1 MRRLV
6 QVATLTAACC
16 FALLIGSSALAGASV
31 VKGSGPLTTATA
43 FNGAYMGTTGT
54 WTSLFAPS
62 LSVSPA
68 ELGPGGTATFTTTIS
83 ATANAAEWTCAPST
97 LCHPEL
103 IVAGFGHGKGNSRL
117 EGDGS
122 LLYGQDNS
130 MGYGYCAND
139 KFYTGSTFIF
149 GTGDKCYTHAVP
161 LGSTETY
168 SVTITGTNTFTDTV
182 TSSTGKLSATFT
194 GTLSSSLTTSYTP
207 AIYLLPGRTV
217 ADQGNAWTFTVGG
230 TTLSVS

>member
-1 MRRLV
+1 MQLV
-6 QVATLTAACC
+6 TLAAACSL
-16 FALLIGSSALAGASV
+16 AALIGSSALAGAN
-31 VKGSGPLTTATA
+31 PLKTAAT
-43 FNGAYMGTTGT
+43 FNGTYSGTSGA

-68 ELGPGGTATFTTTIS
+68 DLGPGGSATFTTTIA
-83 ATANAAEWTCAPST
+83 ATANAADWTCSGT

-139 KFYTGSTFIF
+139 QFYAGSTFIF
-149 GTGDKCYTHAVP
+149 GTGDWCYAHTRKTTPA
-161 LGSTETY
+161 GSTETY
-168 SVTITGTNTFTDTV
+168 TVTITGSNTFTDTV
-182 TSSTGKLSATFT
+182 SSSTGSLSATFT
-194 GTLSSSLTTSYTP
+194 GTLSSSPTTSYTP
-207 AIYLLPGRTV
+207 AIYLLPGRTATDQSAPWNFTITTSTETV
-217 ADQGNAWTFTVGG
+217 AG
-230 TTLSVS
+230 